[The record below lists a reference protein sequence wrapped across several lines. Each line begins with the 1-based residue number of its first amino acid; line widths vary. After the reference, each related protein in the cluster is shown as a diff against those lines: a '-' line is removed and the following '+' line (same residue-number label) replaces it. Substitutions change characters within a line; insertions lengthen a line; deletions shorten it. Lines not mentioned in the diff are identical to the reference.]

1 MRRLLL
7 SLICFSFLI
16 SYFLFL
22 IPPPA
27 LAKVCGETGE
37 TLDEAREIEQNC
49 QQKVR
54 ELSGQRQ
61 TLATTINYLNSQI
74 SLTQIRIT
82 KTQVEL
88 ALLEKDIDDLS
99 SRIADLNTSLDDLS
113 QILVRHVRG
122 TYSQSR
128 QNDPVYLFFTSG
140 GFTEF
145 INRYQ
150 YLKAVQNN
158 DKKIMKAMETSR
170 QNYNIQKTLKEQKQ
184 QEVEKLNSL
193 LKQQQTKLT
202 NQQTEKQQ
210 LLELT
215 KNDEKKYQELLQ
227 QARAEYLA
235 IQSILA
241 GQGTET
247 KVKDVKEGE
256 QVASIIQ
263 GKSCNSTG
271 THTHFTITKNGN
283 QENPFSYLSGT
294 SAENCSGSSC
304 GSSDGDQFNPSGSMR
319 WPIDSPIKF
328 LQGYGATWAIEHTY
342 IGGIYKFHNG
352 IDINSPSAKVVAV
365 KDGTLYRGSFTG
377 QSGCTLRYV
386 KVDHGDNLSTYYL
399 HVNY

>member
-99 SRIADLNTSLDDLS
+99 SRIAGLNTSLDDLS

-128 QNDPVYLFFTSG
+128 LNDPVYLFFTSG

-184 QEVEKLNSL
+184 QEVEKLNAL

-215 KNDEKKYQELLQ
+215 KNDEKRYQQLLSQAKAELN
-227 QARAEYLA
+227 A
-235 IQSILA
+235 IQNIVA
-241 GQGTET
+241 GKGEET
-247 KVKDVKEGE
+247 KVGDISEGNRI
-256 QVASIIQ
+256 ASIIPSSSPCSS
-263 GKSCNSTG
+263 GA
-271 THTHFTITKNGN
+271 HLHFEVTKNGAN
-283 QENPFSYLSGT
+283 QNPETYLRSTNLSYDYDT
-294 SAENCSGSSC
+294 SKVPETVNSSGSW
-304 GSSDGDQFNPSGSMR
+304 R
-319 WPIDSPIKF
+319 WPLDDPIIIT
-328 LQGYGATWAIEHTY
+328 QIYGATFWTKFLHYDFHT
-342 IGGIYKFHNG
+342 G
-352 IDINSPSAKVVAV
+352 IDMKQGGNSGANVFAV
-365 KDGTLYRGSFTG
+365 SKGSLYRGSIACG
-377 QSGCTLRYV
+377 DGTLRYV

-399 HVNY
+399 HVNF